1 MSADC
6 NHIVNILNRDGTG
19 RPDLTLDHLSPDSV
33 KLQNFELGD
42 WYAFALNFSKHVLF
56 YAKESD
62 DTPVG
67 DWEKFFG
74 HFLKDTSWLDNLD
87 DRDKLEMLKDSFD
100 QFLAEKASTKD
111 LTPHL
116 TLFVCFIK
124 LLQNSQNRFN
134 QLTKRHLDFYYQE
147 ILQIE
152 KEPLT
157 PDHVYLIF
165 ELAKNLSE
173 GKLEKDTALDGGK
186 DSAGIKRTYLTM
198 EESIINKTQVA
209 ALKSVYNDITVDKAA
224 IKHLD
229 TSDATGT
236 MVMAPIANSYDG
248 QGEDFPKDAN
258 KWWPFGYTK
267 SCNASTQLPPL
278 PSARLGFTIGSQLFH
293 LAEGNRWITLTLL
306 FEHDILDETIDLVLL
321 RKALKLELTGEK
333 GWIGEEVFTL
343 ENEPEF
349 MDGPIG
355 NNQLIL
361 QINLDESVSPVS
373 TYNAEIHGGNY
384 AIQTPL
390 LRVIFRTEK
399 REGYNLYRLLNEN
412 ALHQV
417 TVQTDVFGVENVKIE
432 SDLGP
437 LNPTKPFFPFGPRAL
452 KGASFTL
459 YYPEAMSKPLSSI
472 NFSMDY
478 LNTPDDF
485 AEHYMAYNSPA
496 IIKDITKKFKEA
508 EEAKTS
514 QNRKTILKN
523 YLDQKS
529 VEAKEA
535 VHSSIMVSMDQTVT
549 GDGYFKVRKSPDDV
563 SETNNLFQKNGTRYS
578 SAFNFDTP
586 QWETGED
593 KKLKISLVN
602 SFLHE
607 KYPHYFTVATI
618 NGKEQIDDVSLLPNE
633 PYTPLVEN
641 LRLDYTAKAS
651 IDFWSESAE
660 KNIHLIHEEPFGHLK
675 VFSPEIAKAKKDL
688 MIVPSFCRG
697 GELYIGLENAKALQ
711 QVTLLLQ
718 FLEGSENPATKD
730 IFKGNQQISW
740 HYLKD
745 DRWEELKSDHVLL
758 NQSPRFLKSGILRIS
773 LPKDATTENT
783 KLPAGLHWLR
793 ASMRKPYDVV
803 CQLIDIK
810 AQAVEAVF
818 EDNSNTGDH
827 LAKGLDAETI
837 SKLQQRL
844 SSIKS
849 ITQPYASFSGKDQES
864 DEAYYRRI
872 SERLRHKNRAITLW
886 DYEHLILQHFP
897 NVYKVKCLN
906 HTCEQAFQS
915 PGNVTIILVPDTVK
929 KAVFDIYQP
938 RVSQA
943 TLNEVATFINDLN
956 SFHVEAKVINPNYE
970 EVKVETKVK
979 FHEGFDVSFY
989 QTQMQEDL
997 KRFLS
1002 PWAYDQT
1009 ETVQFGVTL
1018 HRSQVIHYLEEL
1030 PYVDYLEAVKLKKRN
1045 PSSPPCSPTFEEVS
1059 TKDYIRPLNPKS
1071 ILVSA
1076 KNHTITPITHTC
1088 SSEPNQPNE
1097 ECQH

>member
-19 RPDLTLDHLSPDSV
+19 RPDLVLGHLSPESV
-33 KLQNFELGD
+33 KLQDFELGD

-56 YAKESD
+56 YAKESEKK
-62 DTPVG
+62 PVG

-74 HFLKDTSWLDNLD
+74 HFLKDTSWLDNLE
-87 DRDKLEMLKDSFD
+87 DKEELDMLKDSFD
-100 QFLAEKASTKD
+100 QFLAEKATTKD

-165 ELAKNLSE
+165 ELAKNLSD
-173 GKLEKDTALDGGK
+173 GKLEKSTALDGGK

-198 EESIINKTQVA
+198 EESIINKAQVA
-209 ALKSVYNDITVDKAA
+209 ALKSVYNDITVDKSA
-224 IKHLD
+224 IKQLD

-248 QGEDFPKDAN
+248 QGADFPKESN

-267 SCNASTQLPPL
+267 SCNASTQLPTL
-278 PSARLGFTIGSQLFH
+278 PTAKLGFTIGSHLFK

-306 FEHDILDETIDLVLL
+306 FEHDILDKTIDLALL

-333 GWIGEEVFTL
+333 GWIGEEVFAL

-349 MDGPIG
+349 MDGPVG

-361 QINLDESVSPVS
+361 QINLDESASPVII
-373 TYNAEIHGGNY
+373 YDAEIHGGNY
-384 AIQTPL
+384 AVQTPL
-390 LRVIFRTEK
+390 LRVIFRTENK
-399 REGYNLYRLLNEN
+399 EGYNLYRLLNEN

-417 TVQTDVFGVENVKIE
+417 TVQTDVFGVENVKVE

-437 LNPTKPFFPFGPRAL
+437 LNPSKPFFPFGPRAL
-452 KGASFTL
+452 KGANFTL
-459 YYPEAMSKPLSSI
+459 HYPEAMSKPLKDIS
-472 NFSMDY
+472 FSMDY

-485 AEHYMAYNSPA
+485 VEHYMAYNAPSV
-496 IIKDITKKFKEA
+496 IKDITEKLEKAEA
-508 EEAKTS
+508 AKTT
-514 QNRKTILKN
+514 QNRKNIVKEYYDN
-523 YLDQKS
+523 KI
-529 VEAKEA
+529 VEIQEA
-535 VHSSIMVSMDQTVT
+535 DRSNVMVSLHQTVT
-549 GDGYFKVRKSPDDV
+549 SDNYFQVSKYPDDV
-563 SETNNLFQKNGTRYS
+563 SETLSLFQKNGSVYS
-578 SAFNFDTP
+578 SAFSFDNP
-586 QWETGED
+586 KWDTGED
-593 KKLKISLVN
+593 KTLKIRLVN

-607 KYPHYFTVATI
+607 KYPHYFTIATI
-618 NGKEQIDDVSLLPNE
+618 NGREGIDDVGVLPNE

-641 LRLDYTAKAS
+641 LRLDYTAKTTV
-651 IDFWSESAE
+651 DFWSESAE
-660 KNIHLIHEEPFGHLK
+660 KNIHLIHEEPFGHLQA
-675 VFSPEIAKAKKDL
+675 FSPDQAIVKKDL
-688 MIVPSFCRG
+688 TLVPSFCKG

-711 QVTLLLQ
+711 QVTLLFQ
-718 FLEGSENPATKD
+718 FLEGSENPVAKD
-730 IFKGNQQISW
+730 IFTGNQQISW
-740 HYLKD
+740 HYLKGD
-745 DRWEELKSDHVLL
+745 HWEELKSDHVLL
-758 NQSPRFLKSGILRIS
+758 NQSPRFLKSGIFRFS
-773 LPKDATTENT
+773 LPKDATKENT
-783 KLPAGLHWLR
+783 KLPTGLHWLR

-818 EDNSNTGDH
+818 EDNGNTGDH
-827 LAKGLDAETI
+827 LAKGLEAGTI

-849 ITQPYASFSGKDQES
+849 INQPFSSFDGKDQEG
-864 DEAYYRRI
+864 DDAYYRRI
-872 SERLRHKNRAITLW
+872 SERLRHKKRAITLW

-897 NVYKVKCLN
+897 HVYKVKCLN
-906 HTCEQAFQS
+906 HTCTEAFQS

-929 KAVFDIYQP
+929 QAVFDIYQP

-970 EVKVETKVK
+970 EVKVDTKVK

-1002 PWAYDQT
+1002 PWAYDQA

-1018 HRSQVIHYLEEL
+1018 HRSQLIHYLEEL

-1076 KNHTITPITHTC
+1076 KKHTITPITHTC
-1088 SSEPNQPNE
+1088 SSEPNQSNE